1 MNIVLSLKTKITIVF
16 AFLFLLLVLAVL
28 PFYHMQDIK
37 ANENVIHT
45 YERLMHHIRQERL
58 PREKLVKYLE
68 NLSFTRIENPKQ
80 IFDTLEKPIIRR
92 DGFEVLIRND
102 RYYLHVLT
110 PHFRVLFKDMSN
122 EVSRSYIDIFIILF
136 VVVLF
141 IFIYY
146 LIIKNINDTEY
157 QLRSRQLFLRTVMH
171 ELKTP
176 IAKGRIV
183 SELIDDE
190 KQKNRIITVFDK
202 LNFLIDDFAK
212 VEQIVSNNYNP
223 TMYSCSVER
232 VIQKSIDML
241 MLENSDNIIYEDISA
256 KKIKVDLDLFALAL
270 KNLIDNALKYSSD
283 SKVIIKEQ
291 ENSLLIIS
299 SGTELQKPLRE
310 YFKPFHNDMKFKNH
324 GMGLGLYIVNA
335 ILQMHHMYLDYEYL
349 ENTNIFK
356 VVLEK

>member
-16 AFLFLLLVLAVL
+16 VFLFLLLVLAVL
-28 PFYHMQDIK
+28 PFYHGQGMK
-37 ANENVIHT
+37 ADDDVIHS
-45 YERLMHHIRQERL
+45 YERLMQHVRQERL
-58 PREKLVKYLE
+58 PREKVVNYLE
-68 NLSFTRIENPKQ
+68 NLDFTQVEDPRHVLSSLDIPV
-80 IFDTLEKPIIRR
+80 IRK
-92 DGFEVLIRND
+92 DGFEILILND
-102 RYYLHVLT
+102 RYYLHVIT
-110 PHFRVLFKDMSN
+110 PHFRVLFQDQTNK
-122 EVSRSYIDIFIILF
+122 VQRSYIDVFVILF
-136 VVVLF
+136 VVLLF

-146 LIIKNINDTEY
+146 LIIKNINDTQH

-190 KQKNRIITVFDK
+190 KQKNRIITIFDK

-212 VEQIVSNNYNP
+212 VEQIVSKNYNP

-232 VIQKSIDML
+232 VIQQSIDML
-241 MLENSDNIIYEDISA
+241 MLETSDNIRCENISA
-256 KKIKVDLDLFALAL
+256 KKIKVDVDLFALAL

-283 SKVIIKEQ
+283 SKVVIKEQ
-291 ENSLLIIS
+291 EKALLFIS

-310 YFKPFHNDMKFKNH
+310 YFRPFNNDVNFKNH

-335 ILQMHHMYLDYEYL
+335 ILQMHHMDLEYEYL
-349 ENTNIFK
+349 ENRNIFK
-356 VVLEK
+356 VILEK